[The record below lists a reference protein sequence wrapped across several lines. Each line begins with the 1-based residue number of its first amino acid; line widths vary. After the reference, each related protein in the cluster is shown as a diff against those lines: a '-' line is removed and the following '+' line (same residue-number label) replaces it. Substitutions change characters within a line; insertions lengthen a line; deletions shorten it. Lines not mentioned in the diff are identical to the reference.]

1 MVSIL
6 SLSRMTFLAAA
17 FLAASLL
24 PTGAVNAGNR
34 DVVAFAGYPAGTIVV
49 KTGERRLY
57 YVLGGGQAVRYPIAV
72 GMPGREW
79 EGTNTVARK
88 EVNPTWVPPAEVRH
102 DKPTLPAF
110 IPPGPSNPLGP
121 RALVLA
127 WGEYAIHGTN
137 KRESIGTRASYGC
150 IRMYNE
156 DVADLYNRVSVGTQ
170 VVMVQ

>member
-1 MVSIL
+1 MFSIL

-17 FLAASLL
+17 FLAAALHPAHAANPGS
-24 PTGAVNAGNR
+24 R
-34 DVVAFAGYPAGTIVV
+34 DVVPFSGYPAGTIVV

-79 EGTNTVARK
+79 EGTNSVARK

-156 DVADLYNRVSVGTQ
+156 HVVDLFDRVTVGTP
-170 VVMVQ
+170 VVVLR